1 MGEEVKNMS
10 KRILGD
16 MKRFCDRALITALF
30 IGLSMMDVKAQTEAQ
45 SQIPASGRGS
55 LTAAG
60 SGSPSPTPSYSP
72 EEVIRIQIE
81 ALASNDDPYED
92 AGIEVAFRFA
102 SPANKVT
109 TGPLDR
115 FVRMVRNP
123 VYSPMLNHKAA
134 RYGHLRVRGNQAA
147 QPVILTTATGEH
159 VGYFFILSKQSGG
172 PYDGCWMTDSVIRF
186 EVEDEEDDSYDA

>member
-1 MGEEVKNMS
+1 MG
-10 KRILGD
+10 KRTLGD
-16 MKRFCDRALITALF
+16 MRCFCDLALITTFF
-30 IGLSMMDVKAQTEAQ
+30 ISLSMMDVKAQTATQ
-45 SQIPASGRGS
+45 SQIPASRRGG
-55 LTAAG
+55 LTATG
-60 SGSPSPTPSYSP
+60 PESPGPSPGYSP

-109 TGPLDR
+109 TGPLDS

-134 RYGHLRVRGNQAA
+134 RYGHLRIRGNQAA
-147 QPVILTTATGEH
+147 QPVILTTSSGEH

-172 PYDGCWMTDSVIRF
+172 TYDGCWMTDSVIRF